1 MKKRNNIS
9 NRIITDFEKFN
20 ESFTEFNLQ
29 RFGAE
34 TSAGSIS
41 GVDDP
46 QLSLNAFDK
55 NQDAIRQAMARINDI
70 MYKLSGSNAYA
81 QLRGKLALED
91 QDIKSMKVLR
101 IIKSNNIFYDVYLSF
116 VIGDKEYWGVINNI
130 MSAKPELESEVF
142 KDYDLYQAKEWIIKI
157 KGLIIKTVKEWLK
170 PEPGNYKLINDEIIC
185 YSVETGKQL
194 IMDKGLEIEVVRSHP
209 DKIIVRHDS
218 DTYNLVGDNYIYFN
232 WWFEKID

>member
-1 MKKRNNIS
+1 MS
-9 NRIITDFEKFN
+9 NRIIKKFEKFN

-46 QLSLNAFDK
+46 KLSLNAFDK

-70 MYKLSGSNAYA
+70 MFKLSGSNAYA

-91 QDIKSMKVLR
+91 QDIKSMKILR
-101 IIKSNNIFYDVYLSF
+101 ILKSHNIYYNVYLTF
-116 VIGDKEYWGVINNI
+116 IIGEKEYWGVIENI
-130 MSAKPELESEVF
+130 FSPNAELESEVF
-142 KDYDLYQAKEWIIKI
+142 KDYDLYQAKEWVIKI
-157 KGLIIKTVKEWLK
+157 KGLIIKTIKEWLK
-170 PEPGNYKLINDEIIC
+170 PEPGTYKLINDEIIC
-185 YSVETGKQL
+185 YSIETGKQL

-209 DKIIVRHDS
+209 DKIIVRHGDE
-218 DTYNLVGDNYIYFN
+218 TYNLVGDNYIYFN
-232 WWFEKID
+232 WWFEREV